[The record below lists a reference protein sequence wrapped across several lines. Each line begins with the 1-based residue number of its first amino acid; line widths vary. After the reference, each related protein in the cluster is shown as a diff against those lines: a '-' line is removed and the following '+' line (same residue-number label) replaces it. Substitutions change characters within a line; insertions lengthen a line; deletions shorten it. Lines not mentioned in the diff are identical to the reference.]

1 MFPRPAVARA
11 GGSAQSLR
19 ARSMPPRL
27 AVALAINATLCAV
40 GLSSS
45 VAALAPR
52 WSRGRGA
59 RWALALAVPASV
71 STAAL
76 LEAVAH
82 RWAPLGG
89 GALRYPLAVSRVTLV
104 ASLFMAL
111 VLLAAR
117 ALASLVPPRAG
128 PPPTAAEPA
137 LTRRE
142 LIARGASAGALAVA
156 APAALVGGARLR
168 HDIAV
173 TELEVFIDGLPPHL
187 EGVTFAQL
195 TDLHIGVFTG
205 RAELRHVAEITR
217 RLRADHVVITGDIL
231 DYSPRHIGEAMVELA
246 KVRGRRATFAVLGN
260 HDHYT
265 GPRRVYEGLRGVG
278 ITPLVNSSVVLDGG
292 AREGL
297 VLAGVDDVM
306 APRLGTGVGPDLR
319 RALLGR
325 GDDRPVVLLAH
336 NPVCFDIP
344 TSRRPALQLSGH
356 THGGQINPGGAMRA
370 LLRYVSGRYERDG
383 GVMYVSRGLGV
394 TGPPVRI
401 AAPPEIVRVS
411 LTGRRRGGLA

>member
-1 MFPRPAVARA
+1 
-11 GGSAQSLR
+11 
-19 ARSMPPRL
+19 MPPRL
-27 AVALAINATLCAV
+27 ALALAVNATLCAA
-40 GLSSS
+40 GLSSAI
-45 VAALAPR
+45 AALAPR
-52 WSRGRGA
+52 WARGRRA

-71 STAAL
+71 ATAAL
-76 LEAVAH
+76 LEAVAL

-89 GALRYPLAVSRVTLV
+89 GALRYPLALSRVTLL
-104 ASLFMAL
+104 ASLFVAG

-117 ALASLVPPRAG
+117 ALASLAPPRAT
-128 PPPTAAEPA
+128 PPPAEAGAA

-142 LIARGASAGALAVA
+142 LIARGAAAGALAVA

-173 TELEVFIDGLPPHL
+173 TELEVFVDGLPPHL
-187 EGVTFAQL
+187 EGLSFAQL

-205 RAELRHVAEITR
+205 RAELRRIAEITR
-217 RLRADHVVITGDIL
+217 RLRADHVVITGDIF
-231 DYSPRHIGEAMVELA
+231 DYSPRHIGEAMVELERL
-246 KVRGRRATFAVLGN
+246 RGRRPAFAVLGN

-265 GPRRVYEGLRGVG
+265 GPRRVFDGLRAVG
-278 ITPLVNSSVVLDGG
+278 ITPLVNRSVVLDGG

-306 APRLGTGVGPDLR
+306 APRLGTGAGPDLT
-319 RALLGR
+319 RALADR
-325 GDDRPVVLLAH
+325 GDRPVVLLAH
-336 NPVCFDIP
+336 NPICFDIP
-344 TSRRPALQLSGH
+344 TPRRPALQLSGH

-401 AAPPEIVRVS
+401 AARPEIVRVS